1 MTSRA
6 ATGWRRAWPLLVLAA
21 LAVVAVPLL
30 QAGFHTDDWIWLAI
44 VRHLDNP
51 LPVYGTGILHEYFY
65 RPSSVALWWLAERL
79 AGHASAGHYLVDI
92 AVHAASCVMLV
103 VALRAYRVGLAA
115 ALIAGVLFA
124 LAPAAL
130 GTVSWLSNRNE
141 LLAVAAGFGFLLL
154 LERALDRRAWMLPMM
169 LALAVSV
176 SSKETGLVF
185 ASAGLLRLAWA
196 RREGGGFSPWLWIGA
211 LLPVAGLFVLRRL
224 TLLPVGVAISPSTAP
239 AGVLGWFQTLPS
251 ALAGF
256 TAAPWLVVALACALV
271 LLAVFIV
278 LTARAQPGRRLPL
291 AIAGCLLL
299 LPPLLQWPITHLV
312 FADAGARLFTENLR
326 FFYLASAAL
335 AMLLAVV
342 IDRRERRSRTA
353 AVSLVVLA
361 LIVPA
366 GVVSQRMTRDWAAAT
381 GPTSDLILELAR
393 PVAAPEYPRGCSI
406 LLSREQWPTAFPIFA
421 DAIVKYA
428 AEPGAS
434 VLDCAVFTRTAP
446 AHTLLRREAC
456 SAQRWPGLRLRRQQ
470 EVAVLRPL
478 GNLCLAGF
486 EMPSADNG
494 LVFRFDLDRPVLPP

>member
-1 MTSRA
+1 MTLGA
-6 ATGWRRAWPLLVLAA
+6 AMGWRRAWPLLVLAA
-21 LAVVAVPLL
+21 LAVVAVPLWH
-30 QAGFHTDDWIWLAI
+30 AGFHTDDWIWLAI

-51 LPVYGTGILHEYFY
+51 LSVYGTGILHEYFY

-92 AVHAASCVMLV
+92 AGHGTSCVLI
-103 VALRAYRVGLAA
+103 VAVLRAYRVGLPA
-115 ALIAGVLFA
+115 ALVAGLLFA
-124 LAPAAL
+124 VAPTAL

-154 LERALDRRAWMLPMM
+154 LERALDRRCWLVPMM
-169 LALAVSV
+169 LVLAISV

-196 RREGGGFSPWLWIGA
+196 RRDGRVFSLWLWIGV
-211 LLPVAGLFVLRRL
+211 LLPVAGLFVMRRL
-224 TLLPVGVAISPSTAP
+224 TLLPVGVSISPSTAP
-239 AGVLGWFQTLPS
+239 AGVIGWFQTLPS

-256 TAAPWLVVALACALV
+256 TSATWLIVALVFMLV
-271 LLAVFIV
+271 LLAALVA
-278 LTARAQPGRRLPL
+278 LKARAQPGYRLPL
-291 AIAGCLLL
+291 AMAGCLLL

-312 FADAGARLFTENLR
+312 FADPGARLFTENLR

-342 IDRRERRSRTA
+342 IDRPERRFRTVA
-353 AVSLVVLA
+353 AWLAVLVLVLPATVS
-361 LIVPA
+361 
-366 GVVSQRMTRDWAAAT
+366 SQRMSRDWALAT
-381 GPTSDLILELAR
+381 GPTSELILQLAR
-393 PVAAPEYPRGCSI
+393 PVAAPEYPNGCTI
-406 LLSREQWPTAFPIFA
+406 VLSREHWPTAFPTFA

-456 SAQRWPGLRLRRQQ
+456 SPQQWPQLRLRQQ
-470 EVAVLRPL
+470 QGVPVLRPL

-486 EMPSADNG
+486 ETPDASEG